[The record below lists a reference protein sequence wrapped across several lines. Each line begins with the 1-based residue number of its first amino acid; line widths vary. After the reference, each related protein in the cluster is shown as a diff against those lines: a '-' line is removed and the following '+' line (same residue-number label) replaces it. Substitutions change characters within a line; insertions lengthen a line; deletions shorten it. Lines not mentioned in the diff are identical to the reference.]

1 MRKLGLVVLS
11 VILLAFVWLA
21 FFPVGQRPDRSFD
34 AGVAHPAYATQHP
47 VVLFDQAHYNAHTMD
62 GNFAPFA
69 RLLRNDGFELKKGR
83 ERFTTASL
91 AGVDVLVI
99 VNAAGGSNP
108 KLFGFNLVPLR
119 KGNREAP
126 AFTADEIATV
136 RRWVEGGGSLL
147 LIADHYPF
155 GSAAS
160 PLASAFGVTMH
171 CGFAEAREYA
181 DPRDAGSIA
190 FSRGNALLPD
200 SPIANGRGQSERI
213 EKVVS
218 FTGQSFDAPNSI
230 ALLALPPTAVEFV
243 PPAPDF
249 KKQPAGPLQG
259 AALTVGRG
267 RVVVLG
273 EAAMLTAQVDQG
285 QRFGMNMPGID
296 NRQFALNVMHWL
308 SRLL

>member
-1 MRKLGLVVLS
+1 MRKLLIAVLA
-11 VILLAFVWLA
+11 VILLAVTWLA
-21 FFPVGQRPDRSFD
+21 FFPVGQQADRSFD
-34 AGVAHPAYATQHP
+34 ARVALPAYSSRHP
-47 VVLFDQAHYNAHTMD
+47 VVLFDQAHYNAHGLNGT
-62 GNFAPFA
+62 FAPFA
-69 RLLRNDGFELKKGR
+69 GLLRSDGYQLRKGNG
-83 ERFTTASL
+83 RFTPASL

-126 AFTADEIATV
+126 AFTADEIQTV

-147 LIADHYPF
+147 FVADHYPF

-160 PLASAFGVTMH
+160 GLASAFGVTMH
-171 CGFAEAREYA
+171 CGFAEARAYA
-181 DPRDAGSIA
+181 DPRDSGSIA
-190 FSRGNALLPD
+190 FTRANALLPA
-200 SPIANGRGQSERI
+200 SVIAGGRGPSERI
-213 EKVVS
+213 ERVLT
-218 FTGQSFDAPNSI
+218 FTGQSFDAPDGI
-230 ALLALPPTAVEFV
+230 PLLALPPAAVEFV

-259 AALTVGRG
+259 AALTFGRG